1 MIREINESDKNE
13 YIEMAENFYCSDAV
27 SHKIPKENFESAFES
42 AINNNPF
49 IKLYILENEGII
61 AGYATIAVTFTTE
74 GGGKTLW
81 IDELYIKE
89 QFRGRGLGR
98 GVVKFFQ
105 SDKSV
110 KRIRLEVT
118 PENERAKHLY
128 KSEGFKE
135 CEYRQMIFN
144 NI

>member
-1 MIREINESDKNE
+1 MIREITKNDKNE
-13 YIEMAENFYCSDAV
+13 YIKMAEEFYRSDAV
-27 SHKIPKENFESAFES
+27 SHGIPKEYFINAFNEAVKGS
-42 AINNNPF
+42 PF
-49 IKLYILENEGII
+49 IKLYILEQEGII
-61 AGYATIAVTFTTE
+61 AGYAAAAVTFTTE